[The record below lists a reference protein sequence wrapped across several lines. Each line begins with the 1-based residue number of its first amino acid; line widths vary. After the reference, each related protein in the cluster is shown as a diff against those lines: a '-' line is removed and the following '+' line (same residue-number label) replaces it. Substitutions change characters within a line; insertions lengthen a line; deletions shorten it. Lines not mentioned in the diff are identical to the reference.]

1 MWLVPTISLCLAP
14 GSDLGTLLLAGV
26 LGGIASGLAIR
37 WIGRFSGNDP
47 GYDAVYQ
54 TGVSPAPRAT
64 ERYAE
69 AWRDRRRRMV
79 VFKTVQIS
87 LLPMIPVLWYL
98 SSMYPTRQLPILAVP
113 AWFIA
118 YMAAGLWLNRFR
130 CPRCGKLYYWRAQ
143 LKGSIQR
150 QTRWRDCRYCGLQQD
165 QLPGV

>member
-1 MWLVPTISLCLAP
+1 MWLVPTTSLCLAP
-14 GSDLGTLLLAGV
+14 GSDLGTLLVAGV

-47 GYDAVYQ
+47 RYEVVYQ
-54 TGVSPAPRAT
+54 TGVST
-64 ERYAE
+64 EHYAE

-79 VFKTVQIS
+79 VFKTVQLS

-98 SSMYPTRQLPILAVP
+98 SSMYPTRQLPILAFP

-143 LKGSIQR
+143 LKGSVQR